1 MFSTQVCTITSYA
14 EMRRQYEMWAR
25 RFNPLYVLKNGMIV
39 NRNTLDK
46 LVSESDF
53 SYSDL
58 IEGWDD

>member
-1 MFSTQVCTITSYA
+1 MFSTQVYHITSYA
-14 EMRRQYEMWAR
+14 EMRRQYEMWTR

-39 NRNTLDK
+39 NRSTLDK
-46 LVSESDF
+46 LVSESDL